1 MEESDTDDTK
11 NCKKK
16 NEDNSAPARRKRLY
30 IPKYLKRYFEW

>member
-1 MEESDTDDTK
+1 MEESDTDDTN

-30 IPKYLKRYFEW
+30 IPKYLKHYFEW